1 VRVAA
6 LGRTAALYQ
15 SIRALVEAGHEVP
28 LIATCPAAPE
38 YSVREDDF
46 SALAEELGATFILAN
61 SLNSTDVHVRLQRA
75 RAEIAVSMNWLTIIG
90 AEAISAF
97 PRGVLNAHAGD
108 LPRYR
113 GNAPVAWAILQ
124 GEPHIGLTIHLME
137 PSRLDSGPIV
147 VKELLPLTEE
157 SYIGDVFA
165 ELDARIP
172 DLFVRAVEGLV
183 SGSITPCAQDEHLA
197 LRGYPRR
204 PEDGRIDWTRPAR
217 ALGRLVRA
225 SAEPFAGAFTH
236 YNGDQLTIWRARPRP
251 WDHAALSIPGQV
263 IARDRASG
271 VVCVACGEDLLE
283 LSDLELAGTR
293 KAAAELISSTRDR
306 LG

>member
-15 SIRALVEAGHEVP
+15 SIRTLVEAGHEVP
-28 LIATCPAAPE
+28 LIATCAAAPE

-61 SLNSTDVHVRLQRA
+61 SLNDPDVVAHLRA
-75 RAEIAVSMNWLTIIG
+75 AQAEIAVSMNWLTVIG
-90 AEAISAF
+90 TEPIAAF

-147 VKELLPLTEE
+147 VKELLPLSEE
-157 SYIGDVFA
+157 TYIGEVFA

-183 SGSITPCAQDEHLA
+183 SGSITPCAQDENLA

-225 SAEPFAGAFTH
+225 SAEPFAGAFTQ

-271 VVCVACGEDLLE
+271 VVRVACGEDVLE
-283 LSDLELAGTR
+283 LSDVELAGAR